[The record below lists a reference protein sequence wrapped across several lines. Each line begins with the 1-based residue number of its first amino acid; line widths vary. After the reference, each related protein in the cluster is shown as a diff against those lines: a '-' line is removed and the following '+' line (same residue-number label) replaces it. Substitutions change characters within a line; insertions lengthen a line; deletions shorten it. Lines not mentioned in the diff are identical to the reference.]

1 MFKLV
6 FGFIP
11 SIIKTF
17 SNFKNMN
24 DIYHNLQQQQKN
36 VSLFHL
42 GHWVRLK
49 VGGQPFIVRRKT
61 LNKYSDSILS
71 GIAHDDKITTKSI
84 TEMLTKPSSMFENM
98 FDDNPS
104 PPPYLNNKNPT
115 SNENNENI
123 NIIGEDELKST
134 IKHDLEYQE
143 THRTLPTKTESTSK
157 ESESKRKYRNEVEE
171 QIESEKK
178 KYNNIHNLQSGVNF
192 QHGEN
197 DEFETS
203 INNETGEKKFK
214 FEKDHDGYYLIDR
227 DPLYFNVILN
237 FLRTGIVTIP
247 PSLDIKCL
255 IADSKFYRLNE
266 LELFLN
272 DRVLEERRNLERLEI
287 LKNEFNQVSN
297 SVGIK
302 NNNGDNEIY
311 FILPMKWFVEW
322 KRFIDGSNS
331 PPSST
336 IITTGFFKTM
346 DGFPIHQLKDNLELD
361 SDYICISKETFL
373 AFNKFYKM
381 VGPIIMRQTRNI
393 YDNPPYQFLSSKIWN
408 IK

>member
-1 MFKLV
+1 MFKIL

-24 DIYHNLQQQQKN
+24 DIYQNLQHQQKN

-42 GHWVRLK
+42 GHWVRIK

-71 GIAHDDKITTKSI
+71 GIAHDDKITTKTI
-84 TEMLTKPSSMFENM
+84 TEILSKPSSMFENM
-98 FDDNPS
+98 FDDNQ
-104 PPPYLNNKNPT
+104 PPPPLPNNKNSKPPPT
-115 SNENNENI
+115 SEN
-123 NIIGEDELKST
+123 ELKS
-134 IKHDLEYQE
+134 IKKQDLEYQE
-143 THRTLPTKTESTSK
+143 THKNLPTIVETTT
-157 ESESKRKYRNEVEE
+157 SESSSSSSNNKNEVEE
-171 QIESEKK
+171 QIEIEKK
-178 KYNNIHNLQSGVNF
+178 KYYNNIHNLQSGVNF

-214 FEKDHDGYYLIDR
+214 FEKDHDGFYLIDR
-227 DPLYFNVILN
+227 DPVYFNVILN
-237 FLRTGIVTIP
+237 FLRTGVITIP

-287 LKNEFNQVSN
+287 LKNEFNQVSSSINNKVNN
-297 SVGIK
+297 ST
-302 NNNGDNEIY
+302 NEIY
-311 FILPMKWFVEW
+311 FILPMNWFVEW
-322 KRFIDGSNS
+322 KRFIDGSNL
-331 PPSST
+331 PPTSN
-336 IITTGFFKTM
+336 IVTTSFFKTI
-346 DGFPIHQLKDNLELD
+346 DGLPIHQLKDNLQLD

-381 VGPIIMRQTRNI
+381 VGPIIMRQTKNI

>member
-1 MFKLV
+1 MFKIL

-24 DIYHNLQQQQKN
+24 DIYQNLQHQQKN

-42 GHWVRLK
+42 GHWVRIK

-71 GIAHDDKITTKSI
+71 GIAHDDKISTKTI
-84 TEMLTKPSSMFENM
+84 TEILSKPSSMFENM
-98 FDDNPS
+98 FDDNKPPPPPPS
-104 PPPYLNNKNPT
+104 PNNKNSKPPPT
-115 SNENNENI
+115 TEN
-123 NIIGEDELKST
+123 ELKS
-134 IKHDLEYQE
+134 IKKQDLEYQE
-143 THRTLPTKTESTSK
+143 THKNLPAIVETT
-157 ESESKRKYRNEVEE
+157 SESSKSSSKNEE
-171 QIESEKK
+171 QIEFEKK
-178 KYNNIHNLQSGVNF
+178 IYNNIHNLQSGVNF

-214 FEKDHDGYYLIDR
+214 FEKDHDGFYLIDR
-227 DPLYFNVILN
+227 DPVYFNVILN
-237 FLRTGIVTIP
+237 FLRTGIITIP

-287 LKNEFNQVSN
+287 LKNEFNQVSSSVNNKVNN
-297 SVGIK
+297 ST
-302 NNNGDNEIY
+302 NEIY
-311 FILPMKWFVEW
+311 FILPMDWFVEW

-331 PPSST
+331 PPTSN
-336 IITTGFFKTM
+336 IVTTNFFKTI
-346 DGFPIHQLKDNLELD
+346 DGLPIHQLKDNLQLD